1 MRPLILLLASLG
13 VIANATA
20 RDIDGQYA
28 VFGIGA
34 EDCATYLVATE
45 QGDSAGEWYRHW
57 LLGYF
62 SAVNN
67 AAANTYNIL
76 GDKGLMDILSWLEG
90 YCAANPTTSFST
102 AVAEM
107 VSLLY
112 ADRQNMAPGKKG
124 GWQKFSEPASAPP

>member
-1 MRPLILLLASLG
+1 MKVLFCLFAGFCLASGAL
-13 VIANATA
+13 A

-28 VFGIGA
+28 VFGVGA
-34 EDCATYLVATE
+34 EDCATYLVA
-45 QGDSAGEWYRHW
+45 GERSDGTRDWYRHW

-76 GDKGLMDILSWLEG
+76 GDKGLAYLLNCLEG

-112 ADRQNMAPGKKG
+112 ADRQNLAPGKKG
-124 GWQKFSEPASAPP
+124 GWQKFSDPAP